1 MSLDVDKTWR
11 HGEAVGIDDLVR
23 VISQGQAERSDAAA
37 RESYITDSAWA
48 TAAVD
53 YDTTTDQDI
62 PGHSDLRNAEPLVLA
77 AALGKLFS
85 VYRERARSQ
94 CRGGSRI
101 TPEQRS

>member
-37 RESYITDSAWA
+37 RESYITDSAWV

-62 PGHSDLRNAEPLVLA
+62 PGHSDLHNAVLA
-77 AALGKLFS
+77 AALGKLFL